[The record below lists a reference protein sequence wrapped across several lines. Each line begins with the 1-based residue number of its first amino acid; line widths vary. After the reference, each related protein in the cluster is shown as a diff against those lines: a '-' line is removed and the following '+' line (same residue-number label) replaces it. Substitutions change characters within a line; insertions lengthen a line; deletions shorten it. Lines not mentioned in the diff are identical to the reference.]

1 MRAFRFRHGDVVAR
15 LDPAEAGIVG
25 LLLDQ
30 LEQLLAADAD
40 DVAGDPVMARLLPD
54 GHRSDP
60 DLAAGEVLF
69 PIPALVLG
77 AHGLLKRPGFNPDE
91 PADRA
96 SYIVV
101 VVLRCLLLLLVL
113 ALSAVI
119 LVSTIGASVR
129 HVQLHG
135 LVYVFFALDVLLAL
149 VIVFSFGRRDRRRVR
164 RRGTPAAK

>member
-1 MRAFRFRHGDVVAR
+1 MLVN
-15 LDPAEAGIVG
+15 
-25 LLLDQ
+25 LLI
-30 LEQLLAADAD
+30 
-40 DVAGDPVMARLLPD
+40 
-54 GHRSDP
+54 
-60 DLAAGEVLF
+60 AAGVVLF

-77 AHGLLKRPGFNPDE
+77 ARGLPKRPGFNPDE

-101 VVLRCLLLLLVL
+101 VVLRCLLLLLVF
-113 ALSAVI
+113 ALSAVV

-164 RRGTPAAK
+164 RRATPAAR

>member
-1 MRAFRFRHGDVVAR
+1 MLVN
-15 LDPAEAGIVG
+15 L
-25 LLLDQ
+25 
-30 LEQLLAADAD
+30 LLAAG
-40 DVAGDPVMARLLPD
+40 V
-54 GHRSDP
+54 
-60 DLAAGEVLF
+60 VLF

-77 AHGLLKRPGFNPDE
+77 ARGLLKRPGFNPDE

-164 RRGTPAAK
+164 RRATPAAR

>member
-1 MRAFRFRHGDVVAR
+1 MLVN
-15 LDPAEAGIVG
+15 
-25 LLLDQ
+25 LLI
-30 LEQLLAADAD
+30 
-40 DVAGDPVMARLLPD
+40 
-54 GHRSDP
+54 
-60 DLAAGEVLF
+60 AAGVVLF
-69 PIPALVLG
+69 PLPALVLG
-77 AHGLLKRPGFNPDE
+77 ARGLLKRPGFNPDE

-101 VVLRCLLLLLVL
+101 VVLRCLLLLLVF
-113 ALSAVI
+113 ALSAVV

-164 RRGTPAAK
+164 RRATPAAR

>member
-1 MRAFRFRHGDVVAR
+1 MLVN
-15 LDPAEAGIVG
+15 
-25 LLLDQ
+25 LLI
-30 LEQLLAADAD
+30 AAA
-40 DVAGDPVMARLLPD
+40 V
-54 GHRSDP
+54 
-60 DLAAGEVLF
+60 VLF

-77 AHGLLKRPGFNPDE
+77 ARGLLKRPGFNPDE

-101 VVLRCLLLLLVL
+101 VVLRCLLLLLVF
-113 ALSAVI
+113 ALSAVV

-135 LVYVFFALDVLLAL
+135 LVYVFFALDLLLAA

-164 RRGTPAAK
+164 RRATPAAR